1 VTPERAAPSVLDE
14 VRGIE
19 DRVAERRRPGRTVA
33 QLAAELDVDRTA
45 LYRVIRRLEAD
56 GRVVKEGATVRPA

>member
-1 VTPERAAPSVLDE
+1 MDDRLVTPERAASNVLDE

-19 DRVAERRRPGRTVA
+19 GRV
-33 QLAAELDVDRTA
+33 AAELEVDRTA

-56 GRVVKEGATVRPA
+56 GRVVKDAVTVRPA